1 MRRLSLSALVI
12 LALLALSCPA
22 FSAQVVSETVT
33 HFGTPTG
40 DMKRLNIAWTSHTDG
55 TVSYTTSSYQ
65 GIILFAETD
74 PAATSPTA
82 LYDVTVTTATGV
94 DVFADGLL
102 NRSATATETARP
114 YAGAGFGSYPVSGAL
129 TIAVTGAGNAKQG
142 TLYLYYTTEP
152 SVAEPVAR
160 IPELE
165 TVLASTTEL
174 SAGAEYTSAA
184 IPMFGREGFLTVY
197 ADQSAYTTAAEL
209 DIKVLGSVD
218 GETWAYFSD
227 DSAPNTALSV
237 ATDLTSG
244 GGPNNDGEFIF
255 QYAIPFCQ
263 SVKVETSNSGSGTLT
278 STVKALVR

>member
-1 MRRLSLSALVI
+1 MKKMLTTAIAVAL
-12 LALLALSCPA
+12 ALALSV
-22 FSAQVVSETVT
+22 SAYAAQSVTETVT
-33 HFGTPTG
+33 RIAP
-40 DMKRLNIAWTSHTDG
+40 DLYRLNIAWTSDAAGAVSHTTRAVDG
-55 TVSYTTSSYQ
+55 VV
-65 GIILFAETD
+65 LFAETD

-94 DVFADGLL
+94 DVFANGLL

-129 TIAVTGAGNAKQG
+129 TVAVTGAGNAKQG
-142 TLYLYYTTEP
+142 TIYLYYTTAP
-152 SVAEPVAR
+152 IVTEPVAR

-165 TVLASTTEL
+165 TVLAATTTL
-174 SAGAEYTSAA
+174 SAGAEYTSSA
-184 IPMFGREGFLTVY
+184 IPMFGREGYLTVY
-197 ADQSAYTTAAEL
+197 ADQSAYTTVAEL

-263 SVKVETSNSGSGTLT
+263 SMKVETSNSGSGTLT
-278 STVKALVR
+278 ATVKALVR